1 MTVKYKLFDFVDNI
15 TYKKQDLFQDPE
27 AKLDYSGYAVNKALS
42 FYGDTVLYANE
53 LNQRPNIP
61 KEWQF
66 YFYLNGVPKKKRF
79 SKWVKKDQSTKS
91 LNIIMEY
98 FGYTSREAQNVISLF
113 SKELLAEIEEKL
125 NKGGKNND
133 V

>member
-1 MTVKYKLFDFVDNI
+1 
-15 TYKKQDLFQDPE
+15 
-27 AKLDYSGYAVNKALS
+27 
-42 FYGDTVLYANE
+42 
-53 LNQRPNIP
+53 
-61 KEWQF
+61 
-66 YFYLNGVPKKKRF
+66 
-79 SKWVKKDQSTKS
+79 
-91 LNIIMEY
+91 MEY